1 MKCHRYNASN
11 IEKLGIALLS
21 SSQAELEEAE
31 SLSRS
36 VLAAHEASAG
46 PGDPSSLRT
55 LHLLV
60 RVLHSRALRAGAG
73 DAATAILDESEKL
86 LLAAQEAAARA
97 GNSSH
102 PEAQRLAMGLEVTAK
117 TRGYVTKSTEEVEES
132 VPSEQRP
139 PQPSGGVCSTTRHQ
153 HAHAD
158 GGSCC

>member
-1 MKCHRYNASN
+1 M
-11 IEKLGIALLS
+11 LS
-21 SSQAELEEAE
+21 CSQAQLEEAE
-31 SLSRS
+31 SLSRT
-36 VLAAHEASAG
+36 VLAAQEASAG

-55 LHLLV
+55 LHLLI
-60 RVLHSRALRAGAG
+60 RVLHGRALRTGAG

-117 TRGYVTKSTEEVEES
+117 TRGYVTKTTEEVEES
-132 VPSEQRP
+132 VPSAAGHHP
-139 PQPSGGVCSTTRHQ
+139 PQQGGACSTGHDHTHG
-153 HAHAD
+153 D